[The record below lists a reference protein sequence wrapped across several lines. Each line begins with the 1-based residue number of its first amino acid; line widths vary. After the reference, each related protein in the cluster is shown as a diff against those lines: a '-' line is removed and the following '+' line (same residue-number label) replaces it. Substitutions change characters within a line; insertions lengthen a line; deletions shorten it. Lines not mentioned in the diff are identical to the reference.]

1 MDPDPHQDVMDPEHC
16 FLLNH
21 GQTSAHS
28 LAGRLLLLNFCEDIR
43 GRLEVLDAHAVVG
56 AAHQR
61 ALERAALAAAAH
73 LGRHRLVVHMAAL
86 GVPHRVLNR
95 LLAPRV

>member
-1 MDPDPHQDVMDPEHC
+1 M
-16 FLLNH
+16 
-21 GQTSAHS
+21 
-28 LAGRLLLLNFCEDIR
+28 LNFCEYIR
-43 GRLEVLDAHAVVG
+43 GRLEVFHAHAVVG
-56 AAHQR
+56 AAHQG

-73 LGRHRLVVHMAAL
+73 LGRHRLVVHVTAL